1 MSRARHH
8 MEKECRAKGGAVGG
22 REGMWVAGNP
32 DVKKE
37 AEGEEPY
44 AEGDERKHGGKVK
57 KHKGKKHGMHAEGH
71 KAPHRMD
78 RPKRARGGKVGS
90 DRNPFSS
97 AHHSAKGYDPKVSD
111 DRGMKVS
118 SEKDTRDN
126 HRGNQN
132 S

>member
-1 MSRARHH
+1 MSRARHE
-8 MEKECRAKGGAVGG
+8 MGKACKAGGGGIGG
-22 REGMWVAGNP
+22 RKGMWVSGNP

-44 AEGDERKHGGKVK
+44 DEGDEHKKGGRVK
-57 KHKGKKHGMHAEGH
+57 KKHGMHAEGH
-71 KAPHRMD
+71 KSKHRMD

-97 AHHSAKGYDPKVSD
+97 AHHGGKSPGAEPSVKD

-118 SEKDTRDN
+118 PTKA
-126 HRGNQN
+126 
-132 S
+132 